1 MENNW
6 LGHCLNDLSEV
17 VTFKLRSDSK
27 EKAKA
32 IGSSTGRVFQAKT
45 IEKEKQKDAE
55 VTTAP
60 QLAMFTRQKHQ
71 GVQNKDMS
79 CNMVRGEFRE
89 VGRIRIMQDFRLG
102 GNRKDDNEIYV

>member
-32 IGSSTGRVFQAKT
+32 IGSSTGRVF
-45 IEKEKQKDAE
+45 
-55 VTTAP
+55 
-60 QLAMFTRQKHQ
+60 
-71 GVQNKDMS
+71 
-79 CNMVRGEFRE
+79 
-89 VGRIRIMQDFRLG
+89 
-102 GNRKDDNEIYV
+102 

>member
-32 IGSSTGRVFQAKT
+32 IGSSTGRVFQAKKT
-45 IEKEKQKDAE
+45 EKEKQKDAE
-55 VTTAP
+55 VTTAGNVHKTEKP
-60 QLAMFTRQKHQ
+60 GCLEQ
-71 GVQNKDMS
+71 G
-79 CNMVRGEFRE
+79 RE
-89 VGRIRIMQDFRLG
+89 LQYGQR
-102 GNRKDDNEIYV
+102 

>member
-32 IGSSTGRVFQAKT
+32 IGSSTGRVFQAKK
-45 IEKEKQKDAE
+45 IAKKKKKKDAE
-55 VTTAP
+55 VTTVGNVHKTEKP
-60 QLAMFTRQKHQ
+60 GCLEQ
-71 GVQNKDMS
+71 GPELQYGQ
-79 CNMVRGEFRE
+79 R
-89 VGRIRIMQDFRLG
+89 
-102 GNRKDDNEIYV
+102 